1 MDKKTISEA
10 IEQYL
15 KTENTDFAIM
25 LKGPWGSG
33 KTYYAKTQLRHI
45 VETQKH
51 LEAQKLCFAYV
62 SLYGVRTCREIHD
75 RILSAIYPLRQTNTF
90 KVGKAV
96 VGAVFRH
103 DNIDI
108 IVQELNINMTR
119 IVLVFDDLERKSDS
133 ADIVNILGC
142 INNYVEHKQV
152 KTIIICDEDKIIDN
166 KYESTKEKIVRF
178 TYLYEP
184 DVQDIV
190 DKLITQYKDTEPDL
204 YAALFRNRSYLLYI
218 ALIRG
223 KGLNIRTLQ
232 AIMGSFR
239 AAINYIQR
247 KDYKVEHFDYF
258 VDAIFRCLVGFQY
271 EKNVNAKDRKTLEDL
286 CKPDFS
292 LMSLSFRKR
301 IASSGETHS
310 SSKYEDAE
318 KFYRD
323 YYPGNTNPYISMSMC
338 NIAFDRMCNSVD
350 LNSECASFIKERYSA
365 DKAMILLSDYW
376 GMSDMDFDEAVREW
390 IRRLHDNNI
399 DNVVLLLRVISYL
412 CYFIEQ
418 GLVVGHDCNELR
430 VQGVNRLRTIA
441 ADRPSD
447 FVASVDSPLGVDS
460 LPAQSEVSQMLLAEV
475 KNIAKPLR
483 EEVIKNE
490 ARETWER
497 IINSRDSAY
506 FYEVF
511 GISSKWA
518 RAPFFALLDNGEFV
532 RSFNTM
538 SSKLIENFG
547 GLVKARYGS
556 GNVWLLDTEYRPLMC
571 LKKHLEDHLITAGSG
586 KKRTLHMFV
595 CGQLFGDI
603 SNVLDSYKPPEGNK

>member
-1 MDKKTISEA
+1 MIPD
-10 IEQYL
+10 
-15 KTENTDFAIM
+15 
-25 LKGPWGSG
+25 
-33 KTYYAKTQLRHI
+33 
-45 VETQKH
+45 
-51 LEAQKLCFAYV
+51 LEALPSPAKEEASRVFHAFSARKGGYLC
-62 SLYGVRTCREIHD
+62 
-75 RILSAIYPLRQTNTF
+75 YP
-90 KVGKAV
+90 
-96 VGAVFRH
+96 
-103 DNIDI
+103 
-108 IVQELNINMTR
+108 E
-119 IVLVFDDLERKSDS
+119 
-133 ADIVNILGC
+133 
-142 INNYVEHKQV
+142 
-152 KTIIICDEDKIIDN
+152 
-166 KYESTKEKIVRF
+166 
-178 TYLYEP
+178 
-184 DVQDIV
+184 
-190 DKLITQYKDTEPDL
+190 
-204 YAALFRNRSYLLYI
+204 
-218 ALIRG
+218 
-223 KGLNIRTLQ
+223 
-232 AIMGSFR
+232 
-239 AAINYIQR
+239 
-247 KDYKVEHFDYF
+247 
-258 VDAIFRCLVGFQY
+258 
-271 EKNVNAKDRKTLEDL
+271 
-286 CKPDFS
+286 
-292 LMSLSFRKR
+292 
-301 IASSGETHS
+301 
-310 SSKYEDAE
+310 
-318 KFYRD
+318 
-323 YYPGNTNPYISMSMC
+323 
-338 NIAFDRMCNSVD
+338 
-350 LNSECASFIKERYSA
+350 
-365 DKAMILLSDYW
+365 
-376 GMSDMDFDEAVREW
+376 DEAHT
-390 IRRLHDNNI
+390 L
-399 DNVVLLLRVISYL
+399 
-412 CYFIEQ
+412 YFIEQ